1 MNKLKLTVL
10 SALVA
15 SVVSPAVMAH
25 QQGDI
30 IVRAGLTMVQPN
42 DDSGK
47 VGVDGLGTTD
57 MEVSVNSNTQL
68 GLNFQYMLTD
78 EWGIE
83 LLAATPFSHDIDLEK
98 SQLNLGDGKLGETKH
113 LPPVLS
119 AVYYFSTDGA
129 FQPYAGLGINYT
141 LFFEDDFT
149 ELRKGQ
155 GFSNLNLKNSFGLA
169 AQLGFDYD
177 LGDNLMLNAS
187 YRYIDIDTTA
197 SFLVGASAGTV
208 DVDINPNVYTLSV
221 GYKF

>member
-30 IVRAGLTMVQPN
+30 IIRAGLTMVQPN

-47 VGVDGLGTTD
+47 VAVDGLGTTD

-149 ELRKGQ
+149 DLRKGQ

>member
-1 MNKLKLTVL
+1 MNKIKLTVL

-30 IVRAGLTMVQPN
+30 IVRAGATMVQPN

-47 VGVDGLGTTD
+47 VSVDALGTTG
-57 MEVSVNSNTQL
+57 MEVSVNSSTQL

-83 LLAATPFSHDIDLEK
+83 LLAATPFSHDIDLEQ

-113 LPPVLS
+113 LPPTLS
-119 AVYYFSTDGA
+119 AIYYLNTEGT
-129 FQPYAGLGINYT
+129 FQPYVGLGINYT

-155 GFSNLNLKNSFGLA
+155 GFSNLNLKNSFGWS
-169 AQLGFDYD
+169 AQVGVDYD

-197 SFLVGASAGTV
+197 TFLVGTSPGRV
-208 DVDINPNVYTLSV
+208 DVDINPNVYTISV